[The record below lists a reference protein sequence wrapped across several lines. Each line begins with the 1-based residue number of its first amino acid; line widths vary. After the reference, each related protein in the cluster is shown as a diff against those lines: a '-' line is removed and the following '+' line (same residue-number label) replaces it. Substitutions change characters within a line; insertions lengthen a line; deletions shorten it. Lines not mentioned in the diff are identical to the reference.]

1 MGRPRKVISLQTGHI
16 KSDVRAKREYEE
28 SIVKTD
34 RDELENVP
42 AALFLGTVAKKEYER
57 VLQNL
62 KSINIIGN
70 LDRDNMIVYA
80 NAYSTYMMACKEIK
94 KKDFKPVVFT
104 TTGEK
109 PNPIYQIMDQAKR
122 QMDTAGNALGM
133 SASSRLKL
141 AAEKAKGQEEE
152 LLQMFGDI

>member
-28 SIVKTD
+28 SLVKTD
-34 RDELENVP
+34 RDELENIP
-42 AALFLGTVAKKEYER
+42 TALFLDAVAKNEYER

-80 NAYSTYMMACKEIK
+80 NAYSTYK
-94 KKDFKPVVFT
+94 KKDFEPVVFT
-104 TTGEK
+104 ATGKK

-133 SASSRLKL
+133 SAGSRLKL